1 MCPSVCSEDLIQHTD
16 LSPPPVLVV
25 LDDIGDDAVF
35 DKVELICPLGFVVV
49 ECFDFGRGAE
59 IVWVEVDGGDVR
71 SLLCSRR

>member
-1 MCPSVCSEDLIQHTD
+1 MDLPV
-16 LSPPPVLVV
+16 LSLVSAVPPPPVFVV

-49 ECFDFGRGAE
+49 ECFDFGRGAQ
-59 IVWVEVDGGDVR
+59 IVWIEVDGGDIR